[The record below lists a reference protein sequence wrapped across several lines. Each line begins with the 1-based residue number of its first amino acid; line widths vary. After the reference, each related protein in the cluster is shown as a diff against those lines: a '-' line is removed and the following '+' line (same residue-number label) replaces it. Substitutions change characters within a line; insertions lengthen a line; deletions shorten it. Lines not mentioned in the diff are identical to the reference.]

1 MGKQVEADVA
11 DVGHVVD
18 PAMML
23 PLVSERENSEHVHH
37 ASHFLLYRNYL
48 EEIVLDVYV
57 PLKYSRS
64 FSPLV
69 LAYSFKQV
77 PRSQSP
83 HVTNTKLS
91 SLSFGKDLSQMSN

>member
-1 MGKQVEADVA
+1 MQSYIKLDNFFFGESCLVMGKQVEADVA

-57 PLKYSRS
+57 PLE
-64 FSPLV
+64 V
-69 LAYSFKQV
+69 
-77 PRSQSP
+77 
-83 HVTNTKLS
+83 
-91 SLSFGKDLSQMSN
+91 LSQLQSLGARLQL